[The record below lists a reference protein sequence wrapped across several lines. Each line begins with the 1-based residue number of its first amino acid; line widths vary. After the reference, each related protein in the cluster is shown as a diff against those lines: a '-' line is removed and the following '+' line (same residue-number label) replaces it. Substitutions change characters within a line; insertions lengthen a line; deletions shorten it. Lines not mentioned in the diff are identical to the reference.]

1 MLKPNLLITLAIA
14 LLTALIWYLLSD
26 AEEEPPWPQ
35 VIQGFSFSPVRAGE
49 DPTRNIY
56 PTPEEIQQDLHLLA
70 DKTHAVRT
78 YSVTSTYAEIP
89 RLAAEEG
96 LNVALGG
103 WISGKAELDD
113 PELRRLIEL
122 ARRYH
127 RNVVRVIVGNEAILR
142 GDISVEQ
149 AIENLDFV
157 RQSVWAPVSLA
168 EPWHIWLA
176 HPELADHVDY
186 IAAHILPYWEGIS
199 LDDAVNFSVNS
210 YEALQKRFPGKPIV
224 IAEVGWPSNGR
235 PLKQARA
242 SQANQ
247 ASFLRRFLKQA
258 EEENYIY
265 YVMEAF
271 DQPWKQKL
279 EGAIGTYWGVYNV
292 NRQPKF
298 TFTEPVVAIPQ
309 WRELAAIS
317 ILFGVIVLLL
327 LFRDSEGL
335 RSSGRGFLAL
345 VAYGTATGAVWIF
358 YDYTR
363 LYMTL
368 SNVVVGVVLFIGLMG
383 VIVVLLAEAHEWA
396 ESLWMCQWRRMP
408 KPQSL
413 ADSSLP
419 MVSVHVPA
427 YNEPPEMMI
436 ETLDALSRLDYPCF
450 EVLVIDNNTR
460 DPAIWEPVERHC
472 EKLGPR
478 FRFFHRSPLS
488 GFKAGALNFT
498 LGETHPEAEVV
509 AVIDSDYQV
518 DPAWLHDLVP
528 QFLQRDEIGVVQ
540 APQDYR
546 DGAESCFKAM
556 CLAEYRGFFH
566 IGMITRNERNAI
578 IQHGTMTMVRR
589 RILEEVGGWGEWCIT
604 EDADLGLRVFEQ
616 GYEATYVPRSY
627 GRGLMP
633 DTFIDFKKQRFRW
646 AYGAVQIIK
655 RHLGHLFGARS
666 NRLSGGQ
673 RYHFIAGWLP
683 WFADSFNLLFNLA
696 AIGWSVAMLV
706 KPEKINAPLPLFA
719 VLPLSLFLFKL
730 VKMFFLYRRRV
741 SATVRQS
748 IAAALAGLALSHT
761 IARAVMQGIFT
772 SGLPFFR
779 TPKQVRHTGLIR
791 AIADAREEVLF
802 LLALCLAAGVIYN
815 LQGEDHPDARIWSMV
830 LLLQAIP
837 YAASLLVSVVSAFP
851 SLPSGIVGAMGVM
864 PVAEGDAV
872 APATTQDEEKKPIPV
887 ATQDEEKK
895 PVPVEPENC

>member
-1 MLKPNLLITLAIA
+1 MLKPSLLITIAIA
-14 LLTALIWYLLSD
+14 LLTALIWYLLSG
-26 AEEEPPWPQ
+26 AEDEPPWPQ
-35 VIQGFSFSPVRAGE
+35 RIQGFSFSPVHQGQ
-49 DPTRNIY
+49 DPTRNRY
-56 PTPEEIQQDLHLLA
+56 PTVEEIKQDLLLLA
-70 DKTHAVRT
+70 DKTYAVRT
-78 YSVTSTYAEIP
+78 YSVGGTFAEIP
-89 RLAAEEG
+89 RLAGEMG

-103 WISGKAELDD
+103 WISGNAELDD
-113 PELRRLIEL
+113 AEMRRLIVL
-122 ARRYH
+122 ARRNY
-127 RNVVRVIVGNEAILR
+127 RNVVRVMVGNEAILR
-142 GDISVEQ
+142 KDVSVEQ
-149 AIENLDFV
+149 AIAHLDFV
-157 RQSVWAPVSLA
+157 RSRVWAPVSLA
-168 EPWHIWLA
+168 EPWHVWLA

-186 IAAHILPYWEGIS
+186 IAAHILPYWEGSS
-199 LDDAVNFSVNS
+199 LEDAVGFTVER
-210 YEALQKRFPGKPIV
+210 YQQLQERFPDKPIV

-235 PLKQARA
+235 PLGQARA

-247 ASFLRRFLKQA
+247 ASFLRRFLQHA
-258 EEENYIY
+258 EQEGYVY

-271 DQPWKQKL
+271 DQPWKL
-279 EGAIGTYWGVYNV
+279 GIEGGVGTYWGVYDI
-292 NRQPKF
+292 NRQAKF

-309 WRELAAIS
+309 WRELSAIS
-317 ILFGVIVLLL
+317 ILFGLLVLIL
-327 LFRDSEGL
+327 LFRDSGGL

-363 LYMTL
+363 QYMSL
-368 SNVVVGVVLFIGLMG
+368 SHVLVGVVLFIGLLG

-396 ESLWMCQWRRMP
+396 ESLWMRQWRRMP
-408 KPQSL
+408 RQQPVV
-413 ADSSLP
+413 DDDLP

-427 YNEPPEMMI
+427 YNEPPDMMI
-436 ETLDALSRLDYPCF
+436 ETLDALSRLDYPRF
-450 EVLVIDNNTR
+450 EVIVIDNNTQ
-460 DPAIWEPVERHC
+460 DPEVWRPVEAHC
-472 EKLGPR
+472 RKLGER
-478 FRFFHRSPLS
+478 FRFYHRAPLA

-498 LGETHPEAEVV
+498 LQETHPEARVI

-518 DPAWLHDLVP
+518 TSSWLRDLVP
-528 QFLQRDEIGVVQ
+528 QFLQRDEIAVVQ

-589 RILEEVGGWGEWCIT
+589 SALEEVGGWGEWCIT
-604 EDADLGLRVFEQ
+604 EDADLGLRMFEQ

-655 RHLGHLFGARS
+655 RHLGHLFGTRG
-666 NRLSGGQ
+666 NRLSQGQ

-683 WFADSFNLLFNLA
+683 WFADGFNLFFNLA
-696 AIGWSVAMLV
+696 AIFWSVAMLTM
-706 KPEKINAPLPLFA
+706 PDHFDAPLPLFA
-719 VLPLSLFLFKL
+719 LLPLTLFLFKL

-761 IARAVMQGIFT
+761 IARAILQGMFT

-779 TPKQVRHTGLIR
+779 TPKQAQNTGLKR
-791 AIADAREEVLF
+791 AIADAREETLF
-802 LLALCLAAGVIYN
+802 LLALCLAAFAISSTW
-815 LQGEDHPDARIWSMV
+815 GEKLPDAQIWSMV

-851 SLPSGIVGAMGVM
+851 SLPAGMIGVM
-864 PVAEGDAV
+864 GEMPCEELAGVDDQTRVHPKHGSSAV
-872 APATTQDEEKKPIPV
+872 
-887 ATQDEEKK
+887 
-895 PVPVEPENC
+895 